1 MAEPEAKATGDEKAR
16 DTQNVARPES
26 AVGFEQ
32 DSAAAESAQFDWLLG
47 ASATE
52 PSLERHTTILGDP
65 RFSQRGNAF
74 QKARIME
81 GLQRRYGNAYAQ
93 RVISRFAGE
102 QSSGNQQK
110 AAGTGSRVDQKGLEA
125 TRFEGQSATV
135 MRTTDEALLAQ
146 GVRYNVP
153 LIPQPTNDS
162 CWAGSMAMIESYHQG
177 TYVSPNDIANSAGVD
192 LNMSYGW
199 GVLYDAALYF
209 GFHQLPAQSLPPES
223 WARILDTYG
232 PLWIVRTGD
241 PSHAIVLTGIKG
253 NNVYVNDPW
262 PPRQGTVRVRTFAE
276 FAESFGGAAEAVGNN
291 MQILYGT

>member
-16 DTQNVARPES
+16 DRKNVAQPES

-32 DSAAAESAQFDWLLG
+32 DSEVAESAQFDWLLG
-47 ASATE
+47 DSATE
-52 PSLERHTTILGDP
+52 PSLETHAALLGDP
-65 RFSQRGNAF
+65 RFPQRTNAI
-74 QKARIME
+74 QRARILQ
-81 GLQRRYGNAYAQ
+81 GLQQRYGNTYAQ
-93 RVISRFAGE
+93 RVVNLSVSEQTHDHSPRLTGIS
-102 QSSGNQQK
+102 
-110 AAGTGSRVDQKGLEA
+110 SRVEKKEPEA
-125 TRFEGQSATV
+125 THVAGRSATV
-135 MRTTDEALLAQ
+135 MRTADEKLLAQ

-162 CWAGSMAMIESYHQG
+162 CWAGAMAMVESYHQG
-177 TYVSPNDIANSAGVD
+177 TYVSPHDIAESAGIS

-199 GVLYDAALYF
+199 DALYNAALYY

-223 WARILDTYG
+223 WARILNNYG

-253 NNVYVNDPW
+253 NNVNINDPW
-262 PPRQGTVRVRTFAE
+262 PPRQGTVRTRTFAE